1 MAGAVHTSVFRL
13 TVDADSA
20 LRARD
25 YEIASKLYL
34 AALERPSV
42 QSTQRAG
49 ILANLGIAWQG
60 LNQIERATAAF
71 EEAVRTSPN
80 LAPAQIGLANMYALR
95 GHHPEALEHF
105 DLALSIDPTSAIAH
119 TNRGLSLQAVGRLEE
134 AWEEFEWRYATPD
147 ANSFYPHRYAKPRW
161 RGEPLH
167 GRTLL
172 VHREQGLGDV
182 IQHIR
187 FLPLLGRFGGR
198 VIFECPE
205 PILPLIS
212 PKPELECI
220 TAGPGPVAEELFDC
234 YIPLLSLPHVLK
246 RRLQDLP
253 AMCPYVASKSGV
265 GSRPGAR
272 GTRGLKVGFTWSGSV
287 FDRTRNALL
296 QDFLGLL
303 SLDVPLV
310 SLQKDVDV
318 LEARLLTEVGVQNN
332 GSSFRHFGD
341 TRDAI
346 DDLDAVV
353 TVDTAVAHLAG
364 AMAKPTWLLLNEP
377 AAVRWMTN
385 RADTPWYPTMHICR
399 RHKGDLWAQLVAVA
413 ASEVLHP

>member
-1 MAGAVHTSVFRL
+1 
-13 TVDADSA
+13 
-20 LRARD
+20 
-25 YEIASKLYL
+25 
-34 AALERPSV
+34 
-42 QSTQRAG
+42 
-49 ILANLGIAWQG
+49 
-60 LNQIERATAAF
+60 
-71 EEAVRTSPN
+71 
-80 LAPAQIGLANMYALR
+80 
-95 GHHPEALEHF
+95 
-105 DLALSIDPTSAIAH
+105 
-119 TNRGLSLQAVGRLEE
+119 
-134 AWEEFEWRYATPD
+134 
-147 ANSFYPHRYAKPRW
+147 
-161 RGEPLH
+161 
-167 GRTLL
+167 
-172 VHREQGLGDV
+172 
-182 IQHIR
+182 
-187 FLPLLGRFGGR
+187 
-198 VIFECPE
+198 
-205 PILPLIS
+205 
-212 PKPELECI
+212 
-220 TAGPGPVAEELFDC
+220 
-234 YIPLLSLPHVLK
+234 
-246 RRLQDLP
+246 
-253 AMCPYVASKSGV
+253 
-265 GSRPGAR
+265 
-272 GTRGLKVGFTWSGSV
+272 LKVGFTWSGSV

-318 LEARLLTEVGVQNN
+318 LEARLLTEVGVHNN